1 MAGRPVPHVD
11 GRGETPGC
19 GGGRRREERE
29 VETGSVGADGDAGV
43 VRRRGEGEAVKPQ
56 ETTSNFQ
63 TKNGE
68 NWTGLKLYRGI
79 IIILH
84 PLLVFVLS
92 PGTAF
97 FCGTEGVWRKWMWS
111 CSLKF
116 LFFSFF

>member
-1 MAGRPVPHVD
+1 MAGRPVPRVD

-56 ETTSNFQ
+56 ETTRNFQ

-79 IIILH
+79 IYIH
-84 PLLVFVLS
+84 SWYSCRVLES
-92 PGTAF
+92 LF
-97 FCGTEGVWRKWMWS
+97 LGTEGVVHWLLPETR
-111 CSLKF
+111 
-116 LFFSFF
+116 